1 MAFTVDDYHDL
12 VRLLAEHP
20 EWKEEL
26 RRTLLS
32 DELLALPEIVREL
45 VEAQRRTEE
54 RLDALVE
61 AQQHFEERLSRLETT
76 VQRLVEQVE
85 ALTEGQQRLT
95 EQVEALTGGQQRLTE
110 QVEALTKGQQ
120 RLTERV
126 DALTEGQQRLTDTV
140 GGMKG
145 RMLEI
150 TYRDRAGPYF
160 GRLLRRVKV
169 VEVHTLEDTL
179 EAALTSNEFNDLLLL
194 DLLITGKVRHALEL
208 PEIWLAVE
216 ISAMVDRHDVDRAL
230 RRSNLLRQAGH
241 CAVAVVAGEAVTRGG
256 EVVAR
261 AQNVALVQDGSV
273 AFWKEAVAVWE
284 NIQLVED

>member
-1 MAFTVDDYHDL
+1 MAFTIQDYHDL
-12 VRLLAEHP
+12 ARLLAEHP
-20 EWKEEL
+20 EWREEL
-26 RRTLLS
+26 RRLLLS

-45 VEAQRRTEE
+45 AKAQQRTEE

-85 ALTEGQQRLT
+85 ALTKGQQRLT
-95 EQVEALTGGQQRLTE
+95 EQVEALTE
-110 QVEALTKGQQ
+110 GQQ

-126 DALTEGQQRLTDTV
+126 EALTEGQQRLTDTV

-160 GRLLRRVKV
+160 GRLLRRAKV

-179 EAALTSNEFNDLLLL
+179 EATLTSDEFNDLLLL
-194 DLLITGKVRHALEL
+194 DLLVTGKVRHTLES

-230 RRSNLLRQAGH
+230 RRANLLRQVGH
-241 CAVAVVAGEAVTRGG
+241 RAVPVVAGEAVTKGG
-256 EVVAR
+256 EVAAQ
-261 AQNVALVQDGSV
+261 AQNVVLVQDGRV
-273 AFWKEAVAVWE
+273 EFWKQSIAVWE
-284 NIQLVED
+284 NIRLVED